1 MSNQEQV
8 FPERSTG
15 GLAAMD
21 VFYVGFNEVNFYVED
36 GDQENLYFEILR
48 KKFPD
53 IKLSKIF
60 PLSGKSNVLH
70 HAKSDENSSIQH
82 RVYILDKDF
91 DDLLGKKEVI
101 DNVYYLDKFCIEN
114 YVLDEDAL
122 IEFVVETDPKLKR
135 DDIRAH
141 LALNDAIPTIGEN
154 LRELFAVFLLVQQ
167 EELGIPNCKE
177 KPEKFCKSKRLWEP
191 CPTLIGEYLTR
202 VNAALDEKGTERLPA
217 PILGDD
223 RFEALR
229 IADAETVVSGK
240 FWLAMVFHYIK
251 SKYGLGSI
259 TFPSFVFRTAKN
271 CSFSSMDSFAAEVNE
286 ALA

>member
-1 MSNQEQV
+1 
-8 FPERSTG
+8 
-15 GLAAMD
+15 MD

-36 GDQENLYFEILR
+36 AEQENLYFEILR

-53 IKLSKIF
+53 VRLEKIF
-60 PLSGKSNVLH
+60 PLCGKPNVLQ
-70 HAKSDENSSIQH
+70 HAKDEGNSEIPH

-91 DDLLGKKEVI
+91 DDFLGKKEAL
-101 DNVYYLDKFCIEN
+101 DNVFYLDRFCIEN

-135 DDIRAH
+135 DEIREH
-141 LALNDAIPTIGEN
+141 LGLEAVLPEIGEN
-154 LRELFAVFLLVQQ
+154 LRELFAVFLLIQQ
-167 EELGIPNCKE
+167 EALGIPNCKE

-191 CPTLIGEYLTR
+191 CPTLIGGYLTT
-202 VNAALDEKGTERLPA
+202 VNTALDEKGANRLPSPA
-217 PILGDD
+217 MPDP
-223 RFEALR
+223 RFEDFRKA
-229 IADAETVVSGK
+229 AAETVVSGK

-271 CSFSSMDSFAAEVNE
+271 CSFSSMDAFAAEVKE